1 MDPLKIE
8 EMLESFDNELKEK
21 DQNDPWLVYISDKG
35 KNSCFKCTKN
45 HGKRFRETDLSKPAL
60 PIHPNCRCK
69 YEKLNNQTARKVI
82 MRSATVRADDSPGL
96 GGIRVSNINDMLDKL
111 EKEYASGTISELII
125 SNHGEFPGEF
135 EIGGKADR
143 LDLMSSTQ
151 IERLK
156 KLLSPNAIIDIR
168 MCYGIG
174 DKNGEKVTQDLA
186 DKFKCRIRAYANQV
200 SPFGTRPLYSYDA
213 TPGIPFY
220 KRFFV
225 DPAGKIFYPQK

>member
-1 MDPLKIE
+1 MIHRAWE
-8 EMLESFDNELKEK
+8 ESVF
-21 DQNDPWLVYISDKG
+21 QISM
-35 KNSCFKCTKN
+35 N
-45 HGKRFRETDLSKPAL
+45 
-60 PIHPNCRCK
+60 
-69 YEKLNNQTARKVI
+69 
-82 MRSATVRADDSPGL
+82 
-96 GGIRVSNINDMLDKL
+96 MLDKL